1 MSVGNREDQVEVD
14 ARRRRRV
21 WSEEAKRRIVAETR
35 EPGSSVSI
43 VARRH
48 DLNANL
54 LFTWRRQIG
63 AASAGDGD
71 AMRLV
76 PAVITPDPTAAVPPA
91 SAAPT
96 GRIEIA
102 LAGGDRVIVD
112 ATVDAAAL
120 TRVINVLSRR

>member
-1 MSVGNREDQVEVD
+1 MPAGTQGDGAAGGE
-14 ARRRRRV
+14 RRRRRV
-21 WSEEAKRRIVAETR
+21 WSEEEKRRIVAETR

-54 LFTWRRQIG
+54 LFTWRRNIA
-63 AASAGDGD
+63 AASGAGSD
-71 AMRLV
+71 ALRLV
-76 PAVITPDPTAAVPPA
+76 PAVITPDPTPAALPA
-91 SAAPT
+91 PAVPT

-102 LAGGDRVIVD
+102 LASGDRLIVD

-120 TRVINVLSRR
+120 ARVIKVLSRR

>member
-1 MSVGNREDQVEVD
+1 MSVAKEMITVAGDE
-14 ARRRRRV
+14 RRRRRV
-21 WSEEAKRRIVAETR
+21 WSAAEKRRIVAETL
-35 EPGSSVSI
+35 EPGASVSI

-54 LFTWRRQIG
+54 LFTWRRTLG
-63 AASAGDGD
+63 AAAPDAVDD

-76 PAVITPDPTAAVPPA
+76 PAVIAPELVPTPSPPPA
-91 SAAPT
+91 

-120 TRVINVLSRR
+120 ARVLKVLSRR